1 MKHFLTKQAR
11 YMCWLAARVRKEVS
25 GSNSQ
30 TSCETESGEG
40 SLFDRNEMAEEPR
53 EKRERKA
60 TVEVYSVASPT
71 KKEFV
76 IPEGAGT
83 KVGDIPNG
91 AFHPRPTSSFSK
103 SRLLAWRSKAIRPGS
118 SLLTPPYFVPAHPRS
133 GVRPRQVQVGR

>member
-1 MKHFLTKQAR
+1 
-11 YMCWLAARVRKEVS
+11 
-25 GSNSQ
+25 
-30 TSCETESGEG
+30 
-40 SLFDRNEMAEEPR
+40 MAEEPR

-91 AFHPRPTSSFSK
+91 AATRVPPLPFQNPDCSPGGRK
-103 SRLLAWRSKAIRPGS
+103 RSDLDRV
-118 SLLTPPYFVPAHPRS
+118 Y
-133 GVRPRQVQVGR
+133 

>member
-1 MKHFLTKQAR
+1 
-11 YMCWLAARVRKEVS
+11 MCWLAAQVRKEVS

-91 AFHPRPTSSFSK
+91 ASHPRPTSSFSK
-103 SRLLAWRSKAIRPGS
+103 SRLLAWRTKAIRPGS

>member
-1 MKHFLTKQAR
+1 MLAR
-11 YMCWLAARVRKEVS
+11 SARKKS
-25 GSNSQ
+25 SNSQ
-30 TSCETESGEG
+30 TSSNYQTESGEG

-91 AFHPRPTSSFSK
+91 ASHPRPTSSFSK
-103 SRLLAWRSKAIRPGS
+103 SRLLAWRTKAIRPGS